1 MIKWQEKFDAIYCIS
16 LADNISRR
24 DDLKK
29 ELSRVG
35 ILNSNI
41 FHWKIT
47 VKNELYKY
55 IWNNPSL
62 KANKWWFHLTG
73 TLNCTLE
80 HYAIYKEC
88 LALGYKRVL
97 VLEDDIVFLK
107 NIKEIQK
114 AIDNIPENYDILKFN
129 SYFSCKEE
137 ELQKVINSNKINDYY
152 FDYSS
157 LQQIS
162 AACYAVSP
170 KAMLVLTKYQ
180 EAFYQ
185 PCDTIFNVQNPDID
199 GKLIR
204 VSTIKDI
211 CIQNFAYTDDL
222 KYEDGDANKNE
233 EDYNV
238 IKDIKYSIYTWMF
251 GDEYNSLPKV
261 FEKDP
266 NAEYVIIT
274 DNKELYNKFQHDN
287 IWNIIYEE
295 SLKTMDEYEKFLYYL
310 CNPFKYCN
318 NDIVIKLDS
327 KILFEK
333 HPTFLLQHYIYK
345 HNNISFIANS
355 KYNNINEYYKNLYN
369 SENTDKNNIIN
380 ELAKLKQLNVDLN
393 AHLYKHDF
401 IIQSKGKDNENL
413 NNLVYAIG
421 LYLKDFN
428 IPVDILFSYIIN
440 KFFNNLQILIL
451 KEDIL
456 DSPYF
461 KINQEIKI
469 K

>member
-1 MIKWQEKFDAIYCIS
+1 MIKWEKKFDAIYCIS

-35 ILNSNI
+35 ILNLNI

-80 HYAIYKEC
+80 HYAVYKEC

-97 VLEDDIVFLK
+97 ILEDDVVFLK
-107 NIKEIQK
+107 DIKEIQK
-114 AIDNIPENYDILKFN
+114 AIDNIPQNYDILKFN
-129 SYFSCKEE
+129 SYFSGTEE
-137 ELQKVINSNKINDYY
+137 EIQKVINDNKINDYY

-162 AACYAVSP
+162 AACYAVSS
-170 KAMLVLTKYQ
+170 KAMLILSKYQ
-180 EAFYQ
+180 ETFYQ
-185 PCDTIFNVQNPDID
+185 PSDAILNVQNTEID
-199 GKLIR
+199 SKLVR

-211 CIQNFAYTDDL
+211 CIQNFTYKDDL
-222 KYEDGDANKNE
+222 KYEDDEVNINKNE
-233 EDYNV
+233 QDYN
-238 IKDIKYSIYTWMF
+238 IITDTKYSIYTWVF
-251 GDEYNSLPKV
+251 DNILPTV
-261 FEKDP
+261 SDIDP
-266 NAEYVIIT
+266 NAEYIVIT
-274 DNKELYNKFQHDN
+274 DNKDLCNNSKQN

-295 SLKTMDEYEKFLYYL
+295 SLKTMDEYEKILY
-310 CNPFKYCN
+310 CISHPFKYCN
-318 NDIVIKLDS
+318 NDIVIKFDS
-327 KILFEK
+327 KIQFEK
-333 HPTFLLQHYIYK
+333 HPTFILQHYIYK

-355 KYNNINEYYKNLYN
+355 KYSNINEYYKNLYN

-380 ELAKLKQLNVDLN
+380 ELTKLKQLNVDLN
-393 AHLYKHDF
+393 AHLYKHNF
-401 IIQSKGKDNENL
+401 IIQSKNKDNENL
-413 NNLVYAIG
+413 NNLVYALG

-428 IPVDILFSYIIN
+428 IPIDILFSYIVN
-440 KFFNNLQILIL
+440 KFFKDLRILIL

-461 KINQEIKI
+461 KINQEIK
-469 K
+469 

>member
-1 MIKWQEKFDAIYCIS
+1 MIKWDEKFDAIYCIS

-29 ELSRVG
+29 ELKRVG
-35 ILNSNI
+35 ILDSRV

-80 HYAIYKEC
+80 HYAVYKEC

-97 VLEDDIVFLK
+97 ILEDDVVFLK
-107 NIKEIQK
+107 DIKEIQK
-114 AIDNIPENYDILKFN
+114 AIDNIPQNYDILKFN
-129 SYFSCKEE
+129 SYFSGTEE
-137 ELQKVINSNKINDYY
+137 EIQKVINDNKINDYY

-162 AACYAVSP
+162 AACYAVSS
-170 KAMLVLTKYQ
+170 KAMLILSKYQ
-180 EAFYQ
+180 ETFYQ
-185 PCDTIFNVQNPDID
+185 PSDAILNVQNTEID
-199 GKLIR
+199 SKLVR

-211 CIQNFAYTDDL
+211 CIQNFTYKDDL
-222 KYEDGDANKNE
+222 KYEDDEVNINKNE
-233 EDYNV
+233 QDYN
-238 IKDIKYSIYTWMF
+238 IITDTKYSIYTWVF
-251 GDEYNSLPKV
+251 DNILPV
-261 FEKDP
+261 VSDIDP
-266 NAEYVIIT
+266 NAEYIVIT
-274 DNKELYNKFQHDN
+274 DNKDLCNNSKQH

-295 SLKTMDEYEKFLYYL
+295 SLKTMDEYEKILY
-310 CNPFKYCN
+310 CISHPFKYCN
-318 NDIVIKLDS
+318 NDIVIKFDS
-327 KILFEK
+327 KIQFEK
-333 HPTFLLQHYIYK
+333 HPTFILQHYIYK

-355 KYNNINEYYKNLYN
+355 KYSNINEYYKNLYN

-380 ELAKLKQLNVDLN
+380 ELTKLKQLNVDLN
-393 AHLYKHDF
+393 AHLYKHNF
-401 IIQSKGKDNENL
+401 IIQSKNKDNENL
-413 NNLVYAIG
+413 NNLVYALG

-428 IPVDILFSYIIN
+428 IPIDILFSYIVN
-440 KFFNNLQILIL
+440 KFFKDLRILIL

-461 KINQEIKI
+461 KINQEIK
-469 K
+469 

>member
-1 MIKWQEKFDAIYCIS
+1 MIKWEKKFDAIYCIS

-35 ILNSNI
+35 ILNLNI

-80 HYAIYKEC
+80 HYAVYKEC

-97 VLEDDIVFLK
+97 ILEDDIVFLK
-107 NIKEIQK
+107 DIKEIEK

-129 SYFSCKEE
+129 SYFSGTEE
-137 ELQKVINSNKINDYY
+137 EIQKVINDNKINDYY

-162 AACYAVSP
+162 AACYAVSS
-170 KAMLVLTKYQ
+170 KAMIILSKYQ
-180 EAFYQ
+180 ETFYQ
-185 PCDTIFNVQNPDID
+185 PSDAILNVQNTEID
-199 GKLIR
+199 SKLVR

-211 CIQNFAYTDDL
+211 CIQNFTYKDDL
-222 KYEDGDANKNE
+222 KYEDDEVNINKNE
-233 EDYNV
+233 QDYN
-238 IKDIKYSIYTWMF
+238 IITDTKYSIYTWVF
-251 GDEYNSLPKV
+251 DNILPTV
-261 FEKDP
+261 SDIDP
-266 NAEYVIIT
+266 NAEYIVIT
-274 DNKELYNKFQHDN
+274 DNKDLCNNSKQN

-295 SLKTMDEYEKFLYYL
+295 SLKTMDEYEKILY
-310 CNPFKYCN
+310 CISHPFKYCN
-318 NDIVIKLDS
+318 NDIVIKFDS
-327 KILFEK
+327 KIQFEK
-333 HPTFLLQHYIYK
+333 HPTFILQHYIYK

-355 KYNNINEYYKNLYN
+355 KYSNINEYYKNLYN

-380 ELAKLKQLNVDLN
+380 ELTKLKQLNVDLN
-393 AHLYKHDF
+393 AHLYKHNF
-401 IIQSKGKDNENL
+401 IIQSKNKDNENL
-413 NNLVYAIG
+413 NNLVYALG

-428 IPVDILFSYIIN
+428 IPIDILFSYIVN
-440 KFFNNLQILIL
+440 KFFKDLQILIL

-461 KINQEIKI
+461 KINQEIK
-469 K
+469 

>member
-80 HYAIYKEC
+80 HYAVYKEC

-97 VLEDDIVFLK
+97 ILEDDVVFLK
-107 NIKEIQK
+107 DIKEIEK

-129 SYFSCKEE
+129 SYFSGVEE
-137 ELQKVINSNKINDYY
+137 EIQKVINDNKINDYY

-162 AACYAVSP
+162 AACYAVSL
-170 KAMLVLTKYQ
+170 KAMLILSKYQ
-180 EAFYQ
+180 ETFYQ
-185 PCDTIFNVQNPDID
+185 PSDAILNVQNTEID
-199 GKLIR
+199 SKLVRIS
-204 VSTIKDI
+204 VIKDI
-211 CIQNFAYTDDL
+211 CIQNFTYKDDL
-222 KYEDGDANKNE
+222 KYEDDEVNINKNE
-233 EDYNV
+233 QDYN
-238 IKDIKYSIYTWMF
+238 IITDTKYSIYTWVF
-251 GDEYNSLPKV
+251 DNILPTV
-261 FEKDP
+261 SDIDP
-266 NAEYVIIT
+266 NAEYIVIT
-274 DNKELYNKFQHDN
+274 DNKDLRNNSKQN
-287 IWNIIYEE
+287 IWNIIYEK
-295 SLKTMDEYEKFLYYL
+295 SLKTMDEYEKILY
-310 CNPFKYCN
+310 CISHPFKYCN

-327 KILFEK
+327 KIQFEK
-333 HPTFLLQHYIYK
+333 HPTFILQHYIYK

-355 KYNNINEYYKNLYN
+355 KYSNINEYYKNLYN

-401 IIQSKGKDNENL
+401 IIQSKNKDNKNL
-413 NNLVYAIG
+413 NNLVYALG

-428 IPVDILFSYIIN
+428 IPIDILFSYIVN

-461 KINQEIKI
+461 KINQEIK
-469 K
+469 

>member
-1 MIKWQEKFDAIYCIS
+1 MIKWEKKFDAIYCIS

-35 ILNSNI
+35 ILNLNI

-80 HYAIYKEC
+80 HYAVYKEC

-97 VLEDDIVFLK
+97 ILEDDVVFLK
-107 NIKEIQK
+107 DIKEIQK
-114 AIDNIPENYDILKFN
+114 AIDNIPQNYDILKFN
-129 SYFSCKEE
+129 SYFSGTEE
-137 ELQKVINSNKINDYY
+137 EIQKVINDNKINDYY

-162 AACYAVSP
+162 AACYAVSS
-170 KAMLVLTKYQ
+170 KAMLILSKYQ
-180 EAFYQ
+180 ETFYQ
-185 PCDTIFNVQNPDID
+185 PSDAILNVQNTEID
-199 GKLIR
+199 SKLVR

-211 CIQNFAYTDDL
+211 CIQNFTYKDDL
-222 KYEDGDANKNE
+222 KYEDDEVNINKNE
-233 EDYNV
+233 QDYN
-238 IKDIKYSIYTWMF
+238 IITDTKYSIYTWVF
-251 GDEYNSLPKV
+251 DNILPTV
-261 FEKDP
+261 SDIDP
-266 NAEYVIIT
+266 NAEYIVIT
-274 DNKELYNKFQHDN
+274 DNKDLCNNSKQN

-295 SLKTMDEYEKFLYYL
+295 SLKTMDEYEKFLY
-310 CNPFKYCN
+310 CISHPFKYCN
-318 NDIVIKLDS
+318 NDIVIKFDS
-327 KILFEK
+327 KIQFEK
-333 HPTFLLQHYIYK
+333 HPTFILQHYIYK

-355 KYNNINEYYKNLYN
+355 KYSNINEYYKNLYN

-380 ELAKLKQLNVDLN
+380 ELTKLKQLNVDLN
-393 AHLYKHDF
+393 AHLYKYNF
-401 IIQSKGKDNENL
+401 IIQSKNKDNENL
-413 NNLVYAIG
+413 NNLVYALG

-428 IPVDILFSYIIN
+428 IPIDILFSYIVN
-440 KFFNNLQILIL
+440 KFFNDLRILIL

-461 KINQEIKI
+461 KINQEIK
-469 K
+469 

>member
-1 MIKWQEKFDAIYCIS
+1 MIKWEKKFDAIYCIS

-35 ILNSNI
+35 ILNLNI

-80 HYAIYKEC
+80 HYAVYKEC

-97 VLEDDIVFLK
+97 ILEDDVVFLK
-107 NIKEIQK
+107 DIKEIQK
-114 AIDNIPENYDILKFN
+114 AIDNIPQNYDILKFN
-129 SYFSCKEE
+129 SYFSGTEE
-137 ELQKVINSNKINDYY
+137 EIQKVINDNKINDYY

-162 AACYAVSP
+162 AACYAVSS
-170 KAMLVLTKYQ
+170 KAMLILSKYQ
-180 EAFYQ
+180 ETFYQ
-185 PCDTIFNVQNPDID
+185 PSDAILNVQNTEID
-199 GKLIR
+199 SKLVR

-211 CIQNFAYTDDL
+211 CIQNFTYKDDL
-222 KYEDGDANKNE
+222 KYEDDEVNINKNE
-233 EDYNV
+233 QDYN
-238 IKDIKYSIYTWMF
+238 IITDTKYSIYTWVF
-251 GDEYNSLPKV
+251 DNILPTV
-261 FEKDP
+261 SDIDP
-266 NAEYVIIT
+266 NAEYIVIT
-274 DNKELYNKFQHDN
+274 DNKDLCNNSKQN

-295 SLKTMDEYEKFLYYL
+295 SLKTMDEYEKILY
-310 CNPFKYCN
+310 CISHPFKYCN
-318 NDIVIKLDS
+318 NDIVIKFDS
-327 KILFEK
+327 KIQFEK
-333 HPTFLLQHYIYK
+333 HPTFILQHYIYK

-355 KYNNINEYYKNLYN
+355 KYSNINEYYKNLYN

-380 ELAKLKQLNVDLN
+380 ELTKLKQLNVDLN
-393 AHLYKHDF
+393 AHLYKHNF
-401 IIQSKGKDNENL
+401 IIQSKNKDNENL
-413 NNLVYAIG
+413 NNLVYALG

-428 IPVDILFSYIIN
+428 IPIDILFSYIVN
-440 KFFNNLQILIL
+440 KFFNDLRILIL

-461 KINQEIKI
+461 KINQEIK
-469 K
+469 

>member
-1 MIKWQEKFDAIYCIS
+1 MIKWDEKFDAIYCIS

-80 HYAIYKEC
+80 HYAVYKEC

-97 VLEDDIVFLK
+97 ILEDDIVFLK
-107 NIKEIQK
+107 DTKEIQK
-114 AIDNIPENYDILKFN
+114 AIDNIPKNYDILKFN
-129 SYFSCKEE
+129 SYFSGTEE
-137 ELQKVINSNKINDYY
+137 EIQKVINDNKINDYY

-162 AACYAVSP
+162 AACYAVSA
-170 KAMLVLTKYQ
+170 KAMLILSKYQ
-180 EAFYQ
+180 ETFYQ
-185 PCDTIFNVQNPDID
+185 PSDAILNVQNTEID
-199 GKLIR
+199 SKLVR

-211 CIQNFAYTDDL
+211 CIQNFTYKDDL
-222 KYEDGDANKNE
+222 KYEDDEVNINKNE
-233 EDYNV
+233 QDYN
-238 IKDIKYSIYTWMF
+238 IITDTKYSVYTWVF
-251 GDEYNSLPKV
+251 DNILPIV
-261 FEKDP
+261 SDIDP
-266 NAEYVIIT
+266 NAEYIVIT
-274 DNKELYNKFQHDN
+274 DNKDLCNNSKQH

-295 SLKTMDEYEKFLYYL
+295 SLKTMDEYEKILY
-310 CNPFKYCN
+310 CISHPFKYCN
-318 NDIVIKLDS
+318 NDIVIKFDS
-327 KILFEK
+327 KIQFEK
-333 HPTFLLQHYIYK
+333 HPTFILQHYIYK

-355 KYNNINEYYKNLYN
+355 KYSNINEYYKNLYN

-380 ELAKLKQLNVDLN
+380 ELTKLKQLNVDLN
-393 AHLYKHDF
+393 AHLYKHNF
-401 IIQSKGKDNENL
+401 IIQSKNKDNENL
-413 NNLVYAIG
+413 NNLVYALG

-428 IPVDILFSYIIN
+428 IPIDILFSYIVN
-440 KFFNNLQILIL
+440 KFFKDLRILIL

-461 KINQEIKI
+461 KINQEIK
-469 K
+469 

>member
-1 MIKWQEKFDAIYCIS
+1 MIKWEKKFDAIYCIS

-29 ELSRVG
+29 ELKRVG
-35 ILNSNI
+35 ILDSRV

-80 HYAIYKEC
+80 HYAVYKEC

-97 VLEDDIVFLK
+97 ILEDDVVFLK
-107 NIKEIQK
+107 DIKEIQK
-114 AIDNIPENYDILKFN
+114 AIDNIPQNYDILKFN
-129 SYFSCKEE
+129 SYFSGTEE
-137 ELQKVINSNKINDYY
+137 EIQKVINDNKINDYY

-162 AACYAVSP
+162 AACYAVSS
-170 KAMLVLTKYQ
+170 KAMLILSKYQ
-180 EAFYQ
+180 ETFYQ
-185 PCDTIFNVQNPDID
+185 PSDAILNVQNTEID
-199 GKLIR
+199 SKLVR

-211 CIQNFAYTDDL
+211 CIQNFTYKDDL
-222 KYEDGDANKNE
+222 KYEDDEVNINKNE
-233 EDYNV
+233 QDYN
-238 IKDIKYSIYTWMF
+238 IITDTKYSIYTWVF
-251 GDEYNSLPKV
+251 DNILPTV
-261 FEKDP
+261 SDIDP
-266 NAEYVIIT
+266 NAEYIVIT
-274 DNKELYNKFQHDN
+274 DNKDLCNNSKQN

-295 SLKTMDEYEKFLYYL
+295 SLKTMDEYEKFLY
-310 CNPFKYCN
+310 CISHPFKYCN
-318 NDIVIKLDS
+318 NDIVIKFDS
-327 KILFEK
+327 KIQFEK
-333 HPTFLLQHYIYK
+333 HPTFILQHYIYK

-355 KYNNINEYYKNLYN
+355 KYSNINEYYKNLYN

-380 ELAKLKQLNVDLN
+380 ELTKLKQLNVDLN
-393 AHLYKHDF
+393 AHLYKYNF
-401 IIQSKGKDNENL
+401 IIQSKNKDNENL
-413 NNLVYAIG
+413 NNLVYALG

-428 IPVDILFSYIIN
+428 IPIDILFSYIVN
-440 KFFNNLQILIL
+440 KFFNDLRILIL

-461 KINQEIKI
+461 KINQEIK
-469 K
+469 

>member
-1 MIKWQEKFDAIYCIS
+1 MIKWDEKFDAIYCIS

-29 ELSRVG
+29 ELKRVG
-35 ILNSNI
+35 ILDSKV

-80 HYAIYKEC
+80 HYAVYKEC

-97 VLEDDIVFLK
+97 ILEDDVVFLK
-107 NIKEIQK
+107 DIKEIQK
-114 AIDNIPENYDILKFN
+114 AIDNIPQNYDILKFN
-129 SYFSCKEE
+129 SYFSGTEE
-137 ELQKVINSNKINDYY
+137 EIQKVINDNKINDYY

-162 AACYAVSP
+162 AACYAVSS
-170 KAMLVLTKYQ
+170 KAMLILSKYQ
-180 EAFYQ
+180 ETFYQ
-185 PCDTIFNVQNPDID
+185 PSDAILNVQNTEID
-199 GKLIR
+199 SKLVR

-211 CIQNFAYTDDL
+211 CIQNFTYKDDL
-222 KYEDGDANKNE
+222 KYEDDEVNINKNE
-233 EDYNV
+233 QDYN
-238 IKDIKYSIYTWMF
+238 IITDTKYSIYTWVF
-251 GDEYNSLPKV
+251 DNILPTV
-261 FEKDP
+261 SDIDP
-266 NAEYVIIT
+266 NAEYIVIT
-274 DNKELYNKFQHDN
+274 DNKDLCNNSKQN

-295 SLKTMDEYEKFLYYL
+295 SLKTMDEYEKILY
-310 CNPFKYCN
+310 CISHPFKYCN
-318 NDIVIKLDS
+318 NDIVIKFDS
-327 KILFEK
+327 KIQFEK
-333 HPTFLLQHYIYK
+333 HPTFILQHYIYK

-380 ELAKLKQLNVDLN
+380 ELTKLKQLNVDLN
-393 AHLYKHDF
+393 AHLYKYNF
-401 IIQSKGKDNENL
+401 IIQSKNKDNENL
-413 NNLVYAIG
+413 NNLVYALG

-428 IPVDILFSYIIN
+428 IPIDILFSYIVN
-440 KFFNNLQILIL
+440 KFFNDLRILIL

-461 KINQEIKI
+461 KINQEIK
-469 K
+469 

>member
-1 MIKWQEKFDAIYCIS
+1 MIKWEKKFDAIYCIS

-35 ILNSNI
+35 ILNLNI

-80 HYAIYKEC
+80 HYAVYKEC

-97 VLEDDIVFLK
+97 ILEDDVVFLK
-107 NIKEIQK
+107 DIKEIQK
-114 AIDNIPENYDILKFN
+114 AIDNIPQNYDILKFN
-129 SYFSCKEE
+129 SYFSGTEE
-137 ELQKVINSNKINDYY
+137 EIQKVINDNKINDYY

-162 AACYAVSP
+162 AACYAVSS
-170 KAMLVLTKYQ
+170 KAMLILSKYQ
-180 EAFYQ
+180 ETFYQ
-185 PCDTIFNVQNPDID
+185 PSDAILNVQNTEID
-199 GKLIR
+199 SKLVR

-211 CIQNFAYTDDL
+211 CIQNFTYKDDL
-222 KYEDGDANKNE
+222 KYEDDEVNINKNE
-233 EDYNV
+233 QDYN
-238 IKDIKYSIYTWMF
+238 IITDTKYSIYTWVF
-251 GDEYNSLPKV
+251 DNILPTV
-261 FEKDP
+261 SDIDP
-266 NAEYVIIT
+266 NAEYIVIT
-274 DNKELYNKFQHDN
+274 DNKDLCNNSKQN

-295 SLKTMDEYEKFLYYL
+295 SLKTMDEYEKILY
-310 CNPFKYCN
+310 CISHPFKYCN
-318 NDIVIKLDS
+318 NDIVIKFDS
-327 KILFEK
+327 KIQFEK
-333 HPTFLLQHYIYK
+333 HPTFILQHYIYK

-380 ELAKLKQLNVDLN
+380 ELTKLKQLNVDLN
-393 AHLYKHDF
+393 AHLYKYNF
-401 IIQSKGKDNENL
+401 IIQSKNKDNENL
-413 NNLVYAIG
+413 NNLVYALG

-428 IPVDILFSYIIN
+428 IPIDILFSYIVN
-440 KFFNNLQILIL
+440 KFFKDLRILIL

-461 KINQEIKI
+461 KINQEIK
-469 K
+469 

>member
-1 MIKWQEKFDAIYCIS
+1 MIKWDEKFDAIYCIS
-16 LADNISRR
+16 LADNITRR

-80 HYAIYKEC
+80 HYAVYKEC

-97 VLEDDIVFLK
+97 ILEDDIVFLK
-107 NIKEIQK
+107 DIKEIEK

-129 SYFSCKEE
+129 SYFSGTEGE
-137 ELQKVINSNKINDYY
+137 IQKVINDNKINDYY

-162 AACYAVSP
+162 AACYAVSS
-170 KAMLVLTKYQ
+170 KAMIILSKYQ
-180 EAFYQ
+180 ETFYQ
-185 PCDTIFNVQNPDID
+185 PSDAILNVQNTEID
-199 GKLIR
+199 SKLVR

-211 CIQNFAYTDDL
+211 CIQNFTYKDDL
-222 KYEDGDANKNE
+222 KYEDDEVNINKNE
-233 EDYNV
+233 QDYN
-238 IKDIKYSIYTWMF
+238 IITDTKYSIYTWVF
-251 GDEYNSLPKV
+251 DNILPTV
-261 FEKDP
+261 SDIDP
-266 NAEYVIIT
+266 NAEYIVIT
-274 DNKELYNKFQHDN
+274 DNKDLCNNSKQH

-295 SLKTMDEYEKFLYYL
+295 SLKTMDEYEKILY
-310 CNPFKYCN
+310 CISHPFKYCN

-327 KILFEK
+327 KIQFEK
-333 HPTFLLQHYIYK
+333 HPTFILQHYIYK

-355 KYNNINEYYKNLYN
+355 KYSNINEYYKNLYN

-380 ELAKLKQLNVDLN
+380 ELTKLKQLNVDLN
-393 AHLYKHDF
+393 AHLYKHNF
-401 IIQSKGKDNENL
+401 IIQSKNKDNENL
-413 NNLVYAIG
+413 NNLVYALG

-428 IPVDILFSYIIN
+428 IPIDILFSYIVN
-440 KFFNNLQILIL
+440 KFFKDLQILIL

-461 KINQEIKI
+461 KINQEIK
-469 K
+469 

>member
-1 MIKWQEKFDAIYCIS
+1 MIKWDEKFDAIYCIS
-16 LADNISRR
+16 LADNITRR

-80 HYAIYKEC
+80 HYAVYKEC

-97 VLEDDIVFLK
+97 ILEDDIVFLK
-107 NIKEIQK
+107 DIKEIEK

-129 SYFSCKEE
+129 SYFSGTEGE
-137 ELQKVINSNKINDYY
+137 IQKVINDNKINDYY

-162 AACYAVSP
+162 AACYAVSL
-170 KAMLVLTKYQ
+170 KAMLILSKYQ
-180 EAFYQ
+180 ETFYQ
-185 PCDTIFNVQNPDID
+185 PSDAILNVQNTEID
-199 GKLIR
+199 SKLVR

-211 CIQNFAYTDDL
+211 CIQNFTYKDDL
-222 KYEDGDANKNE
+222 KYEDDEVNINKNE
-233 EDYNV
+233 QDYN
-238 IKDIKYSIYTWMF
+238 IITNTKYSIYTWVF
-251 GDEYNSLPKV
+251 DNILPTV
-261 FEKDP
+261 SDIDP
-266 NAEYVIIT
+266 NAEYIVIT
-274 DNKELYNKFQHDN
+274 DNKDLCNNSKQN

-295 SLKTMDEYEKFLYYL
+295 SLKTMDEYEKILY
-310 CNPFKYCN
+310 CISHPFKYCN

-327 KILFEK
+327 KIQFEK
-333 HPTFLLQHYIYK
+333 HPTFILQHYIYK

-380 ELAKLKQLNVDLN
+380 ELTKLKQLNVDLN
-393 AHLYKHDF
+393 AHLYKHNF
-401 IIQSKGKDNENL
+401 IIQSKNKDNENL
-413 NNLVYAIG
+413 NNLVYALG

-428 IPVDILFSYIIN
+428 IPIDILFSYIVN
-440 KFFNNLQILIL
+440 KFFKDLQILIL

-461 KINQEIKI
+461 KINQEIK
-469 K
+469 

>member
-1 MIKWQEKFDAIYCIS
+1 MIKWEKKFDAIYCIS

-35 ILNSNI
+35 ILNLNI

-80 HYAIYKEC
+80 HYAVYKEC

-97 VLEDDIVFLK
+97 ILEDDVVFLK
-107 NIKEIQK
+107 DIKEIQK
-114 AIDNIPENYDILKFN
+114 AIDNIPQNYDILKFN
-129 SYFSCKEE
+129 SYFSGTEE
-137 ELQKVINSNKINDYY
+137 EIQKVINDNKINDYY

-162 AACYAVSP
+162 AACYAVSS
-170 KAMLVLTKYQ
+170 KAMIILSKYQ
-180 EAFYQ
+180 ETFYQ
-185 PCDTIFNVQNPDID
+185 PSDAILNVQNTEID
-199 GKLIR
+199 SKLVR

-211 CIQNFAYTDDL
+211 CIQNFTYKDDL
-222 KYEDGDANKNE
+222 KYEDDEVNINKNE
-233 EDYNV
+233 QDYN
-238 IKDIKYSIYTWMF
+238 IITDTKYSIYTWVF
-251 GDEYNSLPKV
+251 DNILPTV
-261 FEKDP
+261 SDIDP
-266 NAEYVIIT
+266 NAEYIVIT
-274 DNKELYNKFQHDN
+274 DNKDLCNNSKQN

-295 SLKTMDEYEKFLYYL
+295 SLKTMDEYEKILY
-310 CNPFKYCN
+310 CISHPFKYCN
-318 NDIVIKLDS
+318 NDIVIKFDS
-327 KILFEK
+327 KIQFEK
-333 HPTFLLQHYIYK
+333 HPTFILQHYIYK

-355 KYNNINEYYKNLYN
+355 KYSNINEYYKNLYN

-380 ELAKLKQLNVDLN
+380 ELTKLKQLNVDLN
-393 AHLYKHDF
+393 AHLYKHNF
-401 IIQSKGKDNENL
+401 IIQSKNKDNENL
-413 NNLVYAIG
+413 NNLVYALG

-428 IPVDILFSYIIN
+428 IPIDILFSYIVN
-440 KFFNNLQILIL
+440 KFFNDLRILIL

-461 KINQEIKI
+461 KINQEIK
-469 K
+469 

>member
-1 MIKWQEKFDAIYCIS
+1 MIKWDEKFDAIYCIS

-29 ELSRVG
+29 ELKRVG
-35 ILNSNI
+35 ILDSKV

-80 HYAIYKEC
+80 HYAVYKEC

-97 VLEDDIVFLK
+97 ILEDDVVFLK
-107 NIKEIQK
+107 DIKEIEK

-129 SYFSCKEE
+129 SYFSGTEE
-137 ELQKVINSNKINDYY
+137 EIQKVINDNKINDYY

-162 AACYAVSP
+162 AACYAVSS
-170 KAMLVLTKYQ
+170 KAMLILSKYQ
-180 EAFYQ
+180 ETFYQ
-185 PCDTIFNVQNPDID
+185 PSDAILNVQNTEID
-199 GKLIR
+199 SKLVR

-211 CIQNFAYTDDL
+211 CIQNFTYKDDL
-222 KYEDGDANKNE
+222 KYEDDEVNINKNE
-233 EDYNV
+233 QDYN
-238 IKDIKYSIYTWMF
+238 IITDTKYSIYTWVF
-251 GDEYNSLPKV
+251 DNILPTV
-261 FEKDP
+261 SDIDP
-266 NAEYVIIT
+266 NAEYIVIT
-274 DNKELYNKFQHDN
+274 DNKDLCNNSKQN

-295 SLKTMDEYEKFLYYL
+295 SLKTMDEYEKILY
-310 CNPFKYCN
+310 CISHPFKYCN
-318 NDIVIKLDS
+318 NDIVIKFDS
-327 KILFEK
+327 KIQFEK
-333 HPTFLLQHYIYK
+333 HPTFILQHYIYK

-355 KYNNINEYYKNLYN
+355 KYSNINEYYKNLYN

-380 ELAKLKQLNVDLN
+380 ELTKLKQLNVDLN
-393 AHLYKHDF
+393 AHLYKYNF
-401 IIQSKGKDNENL
+401 IIQSKNKDNENL
-413 NNLVYAIG
+413 NNLVYALG

-428 IPVDILFSYIIN
+428 IPIDILFSYIVN
-440 KFFNNLQILIL
+440 KFFNDLRILIL

-461 KINQEIKI
+461 KINQEIK
-469 K
+469 

>member
-1 MIKWQEKFDAIYCIS
+1 MIKWDEKFDAIYCIS
-16 LADNISRR
+16 LADNITRR

-80 HYAIYKEC
+80 HYAVYKEC

-97 VLEDDIVFLK
+97 ILEDDVVFLK
-107 NIKEIQK
+107 DIKEIEK

-129 SYFSCKEE
+129 SYFSGTEE
-137 ELQKVINSNKINDYY
+137 EIQKVINDNKINDYY

-162 AACYAVSP
+162 AACYAVSS
-170 KAMLVLTKYQ
+170 KAMIILSKYQ
-180 EAFYQ
+180 ETFYQ
-185 PCDTIFNVQNPDID
+185 PSDAILNVQNTEID
-199 GKLIR
+199 SKLVR

-211 CIQNFAYTDDL
+211 CIQNFTYKDDL
-222 KYEDGDANKNE
+222 KYEDDEVNINKNE
-233 EDYNV
+233 QDYN
-238 IKDIKYSIYTWMF
+238 IITDTKYSIYTWVF
-251 GDEYNSLPKV
+251 DNILPTV
-261 FEKDP
+261 SDIDP
-266 NAEYVIIT
+266 NAEYIVIT
-274 DNKELYNKFQHDN
+274 DNKDLCNNSKQH

-295 SLKTMDEYEKFLYYL
+295 SLKTMDEYEKILY
-310 CNPFKYCN
+310 CISHPFKYCN

-327 KILFEK
+327 KIQFEK
-333 HPTFLLQHYIYK
+333 HPTFILQHYIYK

-380 ELAKLKQLNVDLN
+380 ELTKLKQLNVDLN
-393 AHLYKHDF
+393 AHLYKHNF
-401 IIQSKGKDNENL
+401 IIQSKNKDNENL
-413 NNLVYAIG
+413 NNLVYALG

-428 IPVDILFSYIIN
+428 IPIDILFSYIVN
-440 KFFNNLQILIL
+440 KFFNDLRILIL

-461 KINQEIKI
+461 KINQEIK
-469 K
+469 

>member
-1 MIKWQEKFDAIYCIS
+1 MIKWEKKFDAIYCIS

-35 ILNSNI
+35 ILNLNI

-80 HYAIYKEC
+80 HYAVYKEC

-97 VLEDDIVFLK
+97 ILEDDVVFLK
-107 NIKEIQK
+107 DIKEIEK

-129 SYFSCKEE
+129 SYFSGTEGE
-137 ELQKVINSNKINDYY
+137 IQKVINDNKINDYY

-162 AACYAVSP
+162 AACYAVSS
-170 KAMLVLTKYQ
+170 KAMIILSKYQ
-180 EAFYQ
+180 ETFYQ
-185 PCDTIFNVQNPDID
+185 PSDAILNVQNTEID
-199 GKLIR
+199 SKLVR

-211 CIQNFAYTDDL
+211 CIQNFTYKDDL
-222 KYEDGDANKNE
+222 KYEDDEVNINKNE
-233 EDYNV
+233 QDYN
-238 IKDIKYSIYTWMF
+238 IITDTKYSIYTWVF
-251 GDEYNSLPKV
+251 DNILPTV
-261 FEKDP
+261 SDIDP
-266 NAEYVIIT
+266 NAEYIVIT
-274 DNKELYNKFQHDN
+274 DNKDLCNNSKQH

-295 SLKTMDEYEKFLYYL
+295 SLKTMDEYEKILY
-310 CNPFKYCN
+310 CISHPFKYCN
-318 NDIVIKLDS
+318 NDIVIKFDS
-327 KILFEK
+327 KIQFEK
-333 HPTFLLQHYIYK
+333 HPTFILQHYIYK

-355 KYNNINEYYKNLYN
+355 KYSNINEYYKNLYN

-380 ELAKLKQLNVDLN
+380 ELTKLKQLNVDLN
-393 AHLYKHDF
+393 AHLYKHNF
-401 IIQSKGKDNENL
+401 IIQSKNKDNENL
-413 NNLVYAIG
+413 NNLVYALG

-428 IPVDILFSYIIN
+428 IPIDILFSYIVN
-440 KFFNNLQILIL
+440 KFFNDLRILIL

-461 KINQEIKI
+461 KINQEIK
-469 K
+469 